1 MIHFPA
7 THPGD
12 IYLYI
17 QGCQVLP
24 WRFQNPGGGFEEEPR
39 RVHVMAHQFPIS
51 LEEIQIA
58 KMPDLVT
65 QVKAGL
71 GLLSPLGDVF
81 VVWFFGVEGL
91 SEGVRPYSVGAAS
104 SLIPLV
110 Y

>member
-1 MIHFPA
+1 
-7 THPGD
+7 
-12 IYLYI
+12 
-17 QGCQVLP
+17 
-24 WRFQNPGGGFEEEPR
+24 
-39 RVHVMAHQFPIS
+39 MAHQFPIS